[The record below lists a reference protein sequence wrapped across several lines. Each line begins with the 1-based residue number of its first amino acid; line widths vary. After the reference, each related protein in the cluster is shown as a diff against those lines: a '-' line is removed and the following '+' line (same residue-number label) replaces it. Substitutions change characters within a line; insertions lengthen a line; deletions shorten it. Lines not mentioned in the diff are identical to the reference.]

1 MIPKDS
7 LNITIMKDAWKRQW
21 KGQWESM
28 LSLESGLHFGHYIA
42 GCNSNHIAYFYALKS
57 TLVIKRGIVL
67 DQWSHGLSVM
77 LEKLLG
83 CALTTKLRS
92 ILLMEADFYSTHKI
106 MYGQR
111 MLQVVRNYRL
121 MLEEIYSAKK
131 WLAKDRTFIKVL
143 FYNIVQQSRM
153 PVGISAFNADNC
165 YNQITHPIA
174 SLLFLSL
181 GVPKEACFS
190 IFRTVHDLN
199 FFSSHGIWG
208 FKRFHQCNYRIGQ
221 GLRTTRV

>member
-1 MIPKDS
+1 MISKDS
-7 LNITIMKDAWKRQW
+7 LNITITKDNWKQQW
-21 KGQWESM
+21 KGQWESI

-42 GCNSNHIAYFYALKS
+42 GCNSNHIAYFHALKS

-67 DQWSHGLSVM
+67 DRWSRGLSVM

-92 ILLMEADFYSTHKI
+92 ILLMEADFYSTNKI
-106 MYGQR
+106 IYDQR

-131 WLAKDRTFIKVL
+131 CLAEDGTLIKVL
-143 FYNIVQQSRM
+143 FYDIVQQSRI
-153 PVGISAFNADNC
+153 PAGISAFNADNC
-165 YNQITHPIA
+165 YDQIANPIA

-181 GVPKEACFS
+181 GVPKEACVS
-190 IFRTVHDLN
+190 IFRTVEDLN
-199 FFSSHGIWG
+199 
-208 FKRFHQCNYRIGQ
+208 
-221 GLRTTRV
+221 